1 MKAYILTLAG
11 IILVSAVVSLL
22 VPQGKM
28 SAFIKGMTKL
38 LVLAV
43 VVAPFISY
51 FKKEEFEFTNAEINW
66 DVAYLERS
74 ASLIAKEDEEE
85 ISSYLSEDYGV
96 TAEVGVTRAWD
107 GNYTMQIITVK
118 ITDSGIFGQDDHI
131 NNIAEIKSRLE
142 ERYGCTVEIYE
153 A

>member
-1 MKAYILTLAG
+1 MN
-11 IILVSAVVSLL
+11 
-22 VPQGKM
+22 
-28 SAFIKGMTKL
+28 AFIKGMTKL

-43 VVAPFISY
+43 VVAPFITY
-51 FKKEEFEFTNAEINW
+51 LKKGEFDFTNTNI
-66 DVAYLERS
+66 DLDTAYLERS

-96 TAEVGVTRAWD
+96 TAEVSVIRAWD

-118 ITDSGIFGQDDHI
+118 ITDSGIFGQGDHI
-131 NNIAEIKSRLE
+131 NSIAEIKSRLE